1 MGDLRF
7 LTTLSHIT
15 ISAQPLVSV
24 KPHPPSSSNPYSE
37 HQFPV
42 SLHALLAP
50 VDAGYNRGGRV
61 ATCLIGTRKE
71 LIAKIERWIDHSK
84 DRPICWLNGPAG
96 SGKSAVAQTIAE
108 RCRDNRRLASSFFF
122 FRGSGYR
129 SKFERFIP
137 TLAYQLSLSDPATES
152 FIRRVLQ
159 SEPAIAHQSPIY
171 QFQRLMIEPVQATRT
186 PILSI
191 FAKPM
196 VIVIDALDECDDKEL
211 MAKFIEVITDACR
224 RGHQFPFRVFFTS
237 RVEDHLRK
245 KLEANAAIL
254 PLALP
259 DFDAT
264 DDIHDF
270 FRSAFSTIHKENLVM
285 RNIPSPW
292 PSSSD
297 LEALVK
303 KASGS
308 FIFASTL
315 INLVNDGSDFPHRK
329 LPIALTADA
338 GLDPLYTQV
347 LSAAPRSCHFEQV
360 IGTIMVLESPL
371 SVTSLG
377 HLLRLEAADIL
388 QALLGVQSILM
399 IPGDDNQH
407 IQLFHT
413 SLRDFL
419 TKQSRSRDYFVD
431 PPTHHLFIVMN
442 CLELIGVPSNGVN
455 FSGGAEGYVCAYW
468 CHHLKQAVTEGR
480 DSLFNALIG
489 GSLVTCL
496 TNLASQSFEFWFNTL
511 LIGATL
517 GSVLD
522 ALDLVLLGLKVRF
535 KFCSFNILTVH
546 QQFQNCPHELLQVLQ
561 DISEHAQVWTCMS
574 LQNHTD
580 YLLVLPWNISLYVFS
595 LHCHKIIC

>member
-1 MGDLRF
+1 MLGDLRF
-7 LTTLSHIT
+7 LTTLRIPHIT

-24 KPHPPSSSNPYSE
+24 KLHPPSSFNPYSE
-37 HQFPV
+37 RRFPV

-50 VDAGYNRGGRV
+50 VDAGYNRGGQV
-61 ATCLIGTRKE
+61 ATCLIGTREE
-71 LIAKIERWIDHSK
+71 LIAKIERWIDHGN

-96 SGKSAVAQTIAE
+96 SGKSAIAQTIAE
-108 RCRDNRRLASSFFF
+108 RCKDNRRLASSFFF

-137 TLAYQLSLSDPATES
+137 TLAYQLSLSIPTTER

-159 SEPAIAHQSPIY
+159 NEPDITHHSPIY
-171 QFQRLMIEPVQATRT
+171 QFQKLMIEPVQAART

-211 MAKFIEVITDACR
+211 MAKFIEVITEACR
-224 RGHQFPFRVFFTS
+224 PGRRFPFRVFFTS
-237 RVEDHLRK
+237 RVEEHLRK
-245 KLEANAAIL
+245 KLEVTAAIL

-264 DDIHDF
+264 DDIRDF
-270 FRSAFSTIHKENLVM
+270 FRSRFSNIHKENLVM

-292 PSSSD
+292 PLRSD

-315 INLVNDGSDFPHRK
+315 INFVNDGSDFPHRK

-347 LSAAPRSCHFEQV
+347 LSAAPRSRYFEQV

-377 HLLRLEAADIL
+377 HLLQLEAADVL

-399 IPGDDNQH
+399 IPGDDDQH

-419 TKQSRSRDYFVD
+419 MKQSCSRDYFID
-431 PPTHHLFIVMN
+431 PPTRHLFIMTD
-442 CLELIGVPSNGVN
+442 CLNLIGVPPQDGLY
-455 FSGGAEGYVCAYW
+455 FGGEAKAYACAYW
-468 CHHLKQAVTEGR
+468 CHHLERAVTEGR
-480 DSLFNALIG
+480 DNLFNALMS
-489 GSLVTCL
+489 GSLMTCL
-496 TNLASQSFEFWFNTL
+496 TNFASQYFEFWFNTL
-511 LIGATL
+511 LIGNTL
-517 GSVLD
+517 KSGLD
-522 ALDLVLLGLKVRF
+522 TLDLVLLRLKVRF
-535 KFCSFNILTVH
+535 MFCNSNLLLTVH

-561 DISEHAQVWTCMS
+561 DINEHAQVQSCTS
-574 LQNHTD
+574 L
-580 YLLVLPWNISLYVFS
+580 
-595 LHCHKIIC
+595 